1 MSLIQ
6 SVINAFSQALNLIFT
21 FVPKLIGFLVL
32 LLIGWII
39 ATLLKKAI
47 LLVLG
52 KIGVDRL
59 GERIGLSRLG
69 EQVGMQISISTILAQ
84 IVYWFVFLI
93 FLVPATDALGL
104 SAVSGIL
111 NTLIAFIP
119 NVFVAIIVLFL
130 GVLAANFVATLILR
144 VMGRSQVGNPVIFAN
159 IARYAILGF
168 VAIVALEQL
177 QIAPA
182 LLNILFTAV
191 IGSAAV
197 AFALAFGLG
206 GQDAARRFLARGE
219 NALIGTQSVPTQSIN
234 QTRSFADTRPE

>member
-21 FVPKLIGFLVL
+21 FVPKLIGFLIL

-39 ATLLKKAI
+39 ATLLKKAL

-69 EQVGMQISISTILAQ
+69 EQVGMQITISTILAQ

-144 VMGRSQVGNPVIFAN
+144 VMGRSQVGNPIIFAN

-219 NALIGTQSVPTQSIN
+219 NALIGTQSAPIQSIN

>member
-6 SVINAFSQALNLIFT
+6 SVVNAFSQALSLVFT
-21 FVPKLIGFLVL
+21 FVPKLIGFLIL
-32 LLIGWII
+32 LLIGWLI
-39 ATLLKKAI
+39 ATALKKAI

-52 KIGVDRL
+52 KVGIDRL
-59 GERIGLSRLG
+59 GERVGLSRLG
-69 EQVGMQISISTILAQ
+69 EQIGMKIEISTLLAQ

-119 NVFVAIIVLFL
+119 NIFVAIIVLFI
-130 GVLAANFVATLILR
+130 GVLAANFVATLILG
-144 VMGRSQVGNPVIFAN
+144 VMGRAQMGTIFAN
-159 IARYAILGF
+159 IARYSILGF
-168 VAIVALEQL
+168 VAIIALEQL

-191 IGSAAV
+191 IGSVAV

-206 GQDAARRFLARGE
+206 GQDTARRFLARGE
-219 NALIGTQSVPTQSIN
+219 SSLISGAAQIEQQNTVAPVL
-234 QTRSFADTRPE
+234 ADTPVE

>member
-69 EQVGMQISISTILAQ
+69 EQVGMQITISTILAQ